1 MKRIID
7 LSMPVRENHFRWNVE
22 RRLHRSHDRGDQMQS
37 TWAGWNMHSF
47 SHMDTPRH
55 FDCNGFTT
63 DEVTP
68 DMTIGD
74 AALVDI
80 SEVPANS
87 AIDVDVISR
96 AGSHV
101 HEQDIVLLK
110 AGWDLRESVDTPE
123 FWTTAPYMTANACVW
138 LREKHI
144 KAIGFDFPQDYC
156 IRHYVLGDREPEWA
170 ENTTH
175 VELLCKGILMFEYL
189 CNLSEIRT
197 PRPYFIGL
205 PLKLANSDGVPLRA
219 VAIENWNE

>member
-1 MKRIID
+1 MKRIVD
-7 LSMPVRENHFRWNVE
+7 LSMAVRENHFRWKVE
-22 RRLHRSHDRGDQMQS
+22 RRLLRNYEQGDQMQL

-55 FDCNGFTT
+55 FDRGGFTT

-74 AALVDI
+74 AALVDL
-80 SEVPANS
+80 SSVPANTG
-87 AIDVDVISR
+87 IDVDLVSQ
-96 AGSHV
+96 AGTHIQ
-101 HEQDIVLLK
+101 EQDIVLLK
-110 AGWDLRESVDTPE
+110 TEWDLRESINKPE
-123 FWTTAPYMTANACVW
+123 FWTNAPYMTQDACVW
-138 LREKHI
+138 LREKNI

-156 IRHYVLGDREPEWA
+156 IRHYVLGDRVPEWG

-175 VELLCKGILMFEYL
+175 VELLCSGILMFEYL

-205 PLKLANSDGVPLRA
+205 PLKLADSDGVPLRA
-219 VAIENWNE
+219 VAMENWDE